1 MNITEVL
8 HLVEIVVWPLV
19 AVAFIFVIR
28 PHLAALLSGAKVKLS
43 IAGQSI
49 ETTLPELKEILEE
62 QAGESLSA
70 ESIAYLSSLEREG
83 AKQYGS
89 GITKSEERNLLRPLR
104 NSGLV
109 HTIPRNQFLQ
119 EATGIEL
126 SGLGRLYLRART
138 KPAPL
143 KSGT

>member
-1 MNITEVL
+1 MTVAEAL
-8 HLVEIVVWPLV
+8 HLLEIIAWP
-19 AVAFIFVIR
+19 AVAAGLVFVIR

-83 AKQYGS
+83 AKQYES
-89 GITKSEERNLLRPLR
+89 GINKSEERKLLRLLR

-109 HTIPRNQFLQ
+109 HTIPRNRFLQ

-126 SGLGRLYLRART
+126 SGLGRLYLRARA
-138 KPAPL
+138 KPTPS
-143 KSGT
+143 KRGT